1 MKNVVQSVDRALS
14 IMEVLSDYDEG
25 LGITEISTKIDLH
38 KSTVYRLLG
47 TLIYKGYVKQDKSTN
62 KYKITFKLFELGNK
76 SIENIDIVSVS
87 RPFIEDLME
96 RVNEVVHLVL
106 LEGEEIV
113 YIDKVES
120 HNTIRMHSNIGK
132 RSPAYST
139 SVGKAIM
146 AYLPKQKI
154 KEIWDNSEIKKYT
167 KYTITDFDKFM
178 EELKGIR
185 KIHYAIDDEENELG
199 VRCIGAPIFNHKN
212 EPIAAIS
219 ISGPTSR
226 VTKESVEKQAKWVM
240 KYAEMISKELGYKE

>member
-47 TLIYKGYVKQDKSTN
+47 TLIYKGFVKQDKATN

-76 SIENIDIVSVS
+76 AIQNIDILSIA
-87 RPFIEDLME
+87 RPYIEELME
-96 RVNEVVHLVL
+96 KVNEVVHLVL
-106 LEGEEIV
+106 LEDEEII

-146 AYLPKQKI
+146 AYLNEDRI
-154 KEIWDNSEIKKYT
+154 KEIWNNSDIKKHT
-167 KYTITDFDKFM
+167 EHTITDFDKFI
-178 EELKGIR
+178 EELEGIR
-185 KIHYAIDDEENELG
+185 KIHYAIDDQENELG
-199 VRCIGAPIFNHKN
+199 VRCIGAPIFNHKS

-226 VTKESVEKQAKWVM
+226 VTRESVEKTAKWVI
-240 KYAEMISKELGYKE
+240 KYAKLISKELGYKG

>member
-47 TLIYKGYVKQDKSTN
+47 TLIYKGFVKQDKATN

-76 SIENIDIVSVS
+76 AIENIDILSIA
-87 RPFIEDLME
+87 RPYIEELME
-96 RVNEVVHLVL
+96 KVNEVVHLVL
-106 LEGEEIV
+106 LEDEEII

-146 AYLPKQKI
+146 AYLNEDRI
-154 KEIWDNSEIKKYT
+154 KEIWNNSDIKKHT
-167 KYTITDFDKFM
+167 EHTITDFDKFI
-178 EELKGIR
+178 EELEGIR
-185 KIHYAIDDEENELG
+185 KIHYAIDDQENELG
-199 VRCIGAPIFNHKN
+199 VRCIGAPIFNHKS

-226 VTKESVEKQAKWVM
+226 VTRESVEKTAEWVI
-240 KYAEMISKELGYKE
+240 KYAKFISKELGYNG